1 MAANP
6 SEDGFPP
13 SRVQLGLLIFCGA
26 AFVAHAIWL
35 ACVAE
40 DSYITYRFAR
50 NVVEGHGFVW
60 NVGAGPVEGF
70 SNFLWLQL
78 CVVALKLRL
87 DPGLVTQVVGVV
99 AGVATLLVTWHFA
112 RRVLRVSHAG
122 ALFSVATLAA
132 AGPLAAWASSGME
145 TVFFTLC
152 VTSAVY
158 YASFFTSSADPRLGF
173 LTACALF
180 AATLTRPE
188 GFGIACIVLGTVV
201 CFSSS
206 RSQRRQAF
214 VVAAAYSVAFAVY
227 FMWRYVTFGYPLP
240 NTFYAKTGGGW
251 SQYWRGFVYLAY
263 FSLHYLAPW
272 IPWVVLFAWHAS
284 DRFRFPGVSE
294 AAARVG
300 KNQRLAGL
308 VIAGAVITGYLGY
321 VMLVG
326 GDYMAMYRF
335 IVPVLPLMFA
345 VLGLSADHAMNA
357 VAMNAARRTVI
368 AALMLATLGGMLL
381 QSTPYEQSVFSLTP
395 HMHGTYRGIAT
406 ERWHVNRFH
415 VIARFFSHHAP
426 DRSSILTWDI
436 GVVGYATR
444 FTIHDALGI
453 VDPVIAHERPDGAMG
468 QGLAGHE
475 KQDLSYSYSLRPTFV
490 MYTVQLRPAP
500 ADWPRYP
507 PALDARVRAEYE
519 KKSVWLTD
527 CLNDEAGYFTY
538 LERKRR

>member
-1 MAANP
+1 MDVNTF
-6 SEDGFPP
+6 SEGFSARKTQIPLMI
-13 SRVQLGLLIFCGA
+13 VCA
-26 AFVAHAIWL
+26 AFVAHAVWL

-50 NVVEGHGFVW
+50 NVAEGHGFVW

-70 SNFLWLQL
+70 SNLLWLQL
-78 CVVALKLRL
+78 CVVALKLGL
-87 DPGLVTQVVGVV
+87 DPARVTQSVGVI
-99 AGVATLLVTWHFA
+99 AGVATLLVTWMFA
-112 RRVLRVSHAG
+112 RRVIGISHAG
-122 ALFSVATLAA
+122 ALLTVATLAA

-158 YASFFTSSADPRLGF
+158 SASRFAWTAQGRHGL

-188 GFGIACIVLGTVV
+188 GFGIACIVLTAVMCLPASRTV
-201 CFSSS
+201 
-206 RSQRRQAF
+206 RRRAF
-214 VVAAAYSVAFAVY
+214 LAAAAYGVAFAVY
-227 FMWRYVTFGYPLP
+227 FMWRYATFGYPLP

-263 FSLHYLAPW
+263 FGLHYLAPW
-272 IPWVVLFAWHAS
+272 TPWMVLFAWHAS
-284 DRFRFPGVSE
+284 ERFRFPGISV
-294 AAARVG
+294 AAAGVG
-300 KNQRLAGL
+300 KDQRVAGL
-308 VIAGAVITGYLGY
+308 VIAGAVIAGYLGY
-321 VMLVG
+321 VILVG

-335 IVPVLPLMFA
+335 IVPVLPLMLA
-345 VLGLSADHAMNA
+345 VLGLCADHAMNA
-357 VAMNAARRTVI
+357 ARRIVI
-368 AALMLATLGGMLL
+368 GALVLGTIGGVLL
-381 QSTPYEQSVFSLTP
+381 QSTPYEESVFSLTP

-415 VIARFFSHHAP
+415 VIARFFSDHAP
-426 DRSSILTWDI
+426 EQSCSILTWDI
-436 GVVGYATR
+436 GVVGYTTR

-453 VDPVIAHERPDGAMG
+453 ADPVIAHQPPDATMG

-475 KQDLSYSYSLRPTFV
+475 KQDLRYSYSLRPTFV

-507 PALDARVRAEYE
+507 PDLDARVRAEYAL
-519 KKSVWLTD
+519 KSVWLTD
-527 CLNDEAGYFTY
+527 SRNAEAGYFTY
-538 LERKRR
+538 LERKP